1 MSSAARGKEAGGR
14 GPGPSQIA
22 SGRGKR
28 SFDAPLSLLYCPTVE
43 TLGRYKLVKKIGA
56 GGMAEVYL
64 ARAFGAQGIEK
75 QLVLKRILPA
85 YVRDAHF
92 ITMFVDEAQVA
103 SRLNHSNI
111 VQIYNFEQIGRDY
124 VLAMEY
130 VDGPDLTKLL
140 VAARKQSRQV
150 PPPLVAYIVHEV
162 SRGLDY
168 AHNRRDD
175 HGEPL
180 EIVHRDVSPQNILLS
195 YDGSAKIADFGIA
208 RARQLGEEGAGIIK
222 GKFAYM
228 SPEQAS
234 GAAVDRRSDVFSLG
248 VVMFEMLAGRP
259 LFRGKP
265 GSELLKAVKDA
276 VIPSFTELDRAV
288 PEQLE
293 AILR

>member
-1 MSSAARGKEAGGR
+1 
-14 GPGPSQIA
+14 
-22 SGRGKR
+22 
-28 SFDAPLSLLYCPTVE
+28 VE

-64 ARAFGAQGIEK
+64 ARAYGAQGIEK
-75 QLVLKRILPA
+75 QLVIKRILPA

-111 VQIYNFEQIGRDY
+111 VQIYSFEQIGRDY

-130 VDGPDLTKLL
+130 IDGADLTRLM
-140 VAARKQSRQV
+140 VASRRGSFPI
-150 PPPLVAYIVHEV
+150 PPELAAFIIHEV
-162 SRGLDY
+162 ARGLDY

-195 YDGSAKIADFGIA
+195 FDGAAKIADFGIA
-208 RARQLGEEGAGIIK
+208 RARQLGEEASGIIK

-228 SPEQAS
+228 SPEQAA
-234 GAAVDRRSDVFSLG
+234 GVEADRRSDIFSLG
-248 VVMFEMLAGRP
+248 VVMFELLSGRA
-259 LFRGKP
+259 LHKGKP
-265 GSELLKAVKDA
+265 GSEMLAGVVDGWRETLRYKTHHL
-276 VIPSFTELDRAV
+276 FNGNGRA
-288 PEQLE
+288 
-293 AILR
+293 